1 MTDLSIEHQPDEHI
15 EAQVD
20 RHQFHQV
27 QDCIFELGLST
38 SELVV
43 YYALMTFANWTTRD
57 AWPSIA
63 RLAEMTGL
71 SRRTVINA
79 TAGLEAMRLLSVK
92 RHKPSKRETKQVNRY
107 IIHDAS
113 KALAYFNNLYGAKN
127 THRVSAEFAPTLVQ
141 NLHPNYI
148 QGKQESKDS
157 PQHANAT
164 AGQQS
169 ANHASLPME
178 SSLLETDALTDA
190 PAKEP
195 IPLEE
200 NTTPDQAPMPESQA
214 PAEPSPLEEAKPMES
229 GAPEKKARKLTP
241 AQLRSNALLTAL
253 GTAPDMATKAEGKR
267 AGQVAGELNT
277 IYKRAR
283 SEDMTPAD
291 VTAFVEYV
299 KKQAGGQW
307 TVTANSLLM
316 NGRFAGWMEARA
328 KAAARPAPVASSA
341 AYDELMSLRGA

>member
-1 MTDLSIEHQPDEHI
+1 MSNTLLTQIWNECEHI
-15 EAQVD
+15 KGND
-20 RHQFHQV
+20 
-27 QDCIFELGLST
+27 L
-38 SELVV
+38 LVFL
-43 YYALMTFANWTTRD
+43 ALADQAND
-57 AWPSIA
+57 DGYCWPSRKTIAKRARISQRGVTQIIA
-63 RLAEMTGL
+63 RLEKLGH
-71 SRRTVINA
+71 
-79 TAGLEAMRLLSVK
+79 VK
-92 RHKPSKRETKQVNRY
+92 RIMRYSTTGQRSNGYYVYPLAQPCTPPLHDGAPPPCTAVHPEPS
-107 IIHDAS
+107 
-113 KALAYFNNLYGAKN
+113 LYPS
-127 THRVSAEFAPTLVQ
+127 R
-141 NLHPNYI
+141 
-148 QGKQESKDS
+148 ESKDS

-164 AGQQS
+164 AGQQG

-200 NTTPDQAPMPESQA
+200 NTTPDEAPMPEQQA
-214 PAEPSPLEEAKPMES
+214 PAEPSPLEEVKPMES

-241 AQLRSNALLTAL
+241 AQLRSNALLNAL
-253 GTAPDMATKAEGKR
+253 GTAPDMATKAEGRR

-283 SEDMTPAD
+283 GEDMTPED
-291 VTAFVEYV
+291 VAAFVEYV

-328 KAAARPAPVASSA
+328 KAAAKPAPVASSA